1 MLKYNIIH
9 RTEQKNAGK
18 SLRPRH
24 ALLAMTLFVLAGCAE
39 ANEKI
44 VISQPMNQKITVDPA
59 VMALAERAVDQDRFD
74 DARKMLQ
81 RVLFNDPQN
90 THAALLWAEIMVAT
104 GQASAAS
111 SRFDPIIKDKQ
122 FQARALQGKGL
133 ALLWT
138 GEPEVASE
146 LLKRAVEQ
154 DPKLWRAWNALG
166 YYYDTVDEW
175 SLAGAAYSKALALKP
190 RSAMIHNNRGYS
202 LLLQR
207 RVDAAIDD
215 LSKAVRLDPKLE
227 IAQLN
232 LRIAMAWSGLYQ
244 RAVLGAS
251 KKDLPRALNNA
262 GFVALLRGDYVAAE
276 ALLLRAVQSDAT
288 YNNRAYRNLAYME
301 SLKKIE
307 QLGSIQ
313 KIQNKSE
320 D

>member
-1 MLKYNIIH
+1 MLIRNTPHRVERKYV
-9 RTEQKNAGK
+9 GK

-24 ALLAMTLFVLAGCAE
+24 ALLAMSLLVLAGCVD
-39 ANEKI
+39 ANEKV
-44 VISQPMNQKITVDPA
+44 VISQPVTQNVTVDPA
-59 VMALAERAVDQDRFD
+59 VMALAERAVDQDRFE
-74 DARKMLQ
+74 DARKLLQ
-81 RVLFNDPQN
+81 RILFNDPQN

-111 SRFDPIIKDKQ
+111 SRFDPIMKDEQ

-138 GEPEVASE
+138 GEPKVASE

-166 YYYDTVDEW
+166 YFYDTVDEW
-175 SLAGAAYSKALALKP
+175 SLAGAAYTKALALKP
-190 RSAMIHNNRGYS
+190 RSAMVLNNRGYS

-232 LRIAMAWSGLYQ
+232 LRLAMAWSGLYQ
-244 RAVLGAS
+244 RAVLGTE

-307 QLGSIQ
+307 QLESLQ
-313 KIQNKSE
+313 KTPNKSE